1 MRLHRKPPFVPFC
14 APQRLPVRLRVPT
27 GHLAPAPRWPK
38 DPPTPQLRHS
48 PTVAV
53 PLPLLPHPTH
63 NRARQPPARPSS
75 PQPFRRHATKV
86 PSRRALARR
95 RLLLPRQPPPRLRLR
110 GRRATR
116 RPANDPTPP
125 ALVRRHPKHVHRHSR
140 RRHPRCQPCHPPSI
154 PTRALQRHR
163 LCALHQLRRKCHAC
177 NDATLLSRTRS
188 TAPHLPGRLHLP
200 RRHLAPAPAWPR
212 NPPTRRL

>member
-27 GHLAPAPRWPK
+27 GHLAPAPRWPS

-53 PLPLLPHPTH
+53 PLPLLPHPTYH
-63 NRARQPPARPSS
+63 RARKPPTRPSN
-75 PQPFRRHATKV
+75 PQPLRRHATKV

-125 ALVRRHPKHVHRHSR
+125 ALVRRHPEQVHRHSR
-140 RRHPRCQPCHPPSI
+140 QGYFRYLERASGLDAQSPGSSSDVLEYLKYSGKFLKDSDNSRHFTPGL
-154 PTRALQRHR
+154 TRLFF
-163 LCALHQLRRKCHAC
+163 
-177 NDATLLSRTRS
+177 RT
-188 TAPHLPGRLHLP
+188 
-200 RRHLAPAPAWPR
+200 
-212 NPPTRRL
+212 

>member
-53 PLPLLPHPTH
+53 PLPLLPQPTYH
-63 NRARQPPARPSS
+63 LARKPPARPSN
-75 PQPFRRHATKV
+75 PQPLRRHATKV

-110 GRRATR
+110 GRPSNTSTRQRSDATR
-116 RPANDPTPP
+116 VGPKAPRASTPTLPPPTSPLSTVPSAKHTNTRPP
-125 ALVRRHPKHVHRHSR
+125 ATPTLRSTPTTTQVPRLQRRDPALANSFR
-140 RRHPRCQPCHPPSI
+140 RSSPARPPS
-154 PTRALQRHR
+154 P
-163 LCALHQLRRKCHAC
+163 
-177 NDATLLSRTRS
+177 S
-188 TAPHLPGRLHLP
+188 
-200 RRHLAPAPAWPR
+200 
-212 NPPTRRL
+212 